1 MVTHKKTYS
10 RLLINVFFLILIN
23 VLASLV
29 FFRFDLTSDKR
40 HSLSETSKELLKN
53 LDDIVYVKVY
63 LEGDFPAGFTR
74 LKNATYDLLNEFRS
88 YSSYIEYEFIDPSDN
103 TQLEE
108 RNNLY
113 RQLYEE
119 GLEPTN
125 LQVQEK
131 NGSSEQIIFPGA
143 IIYYKGKSVAIN
155 FLQSQFAI
163 HPTLVLNNSIENLEY
178 EFISSIYKVLNQ
190 KSLELH
196 F

>member
-10 RLLINVFFLILIN
+10 RFLISVFFLILIN

-103 TQLEE
+103 SQLEE

-113 RQLYEE
+113 IQLYEK

-131 NGSSEQIIFPGA
+131 MEAASRLFFQEPSYIIKEKVPPSIFF
-143 IIYYKGKSVAIN
+143 N
-155 FLQSQFAI
+155 
-163 HPTLVLNNSIENLEY
+163 LN
-178 EFISSIYKVLNQ
+178 
-190 KSLELH
+190 
-196 F
+196 

>member
-88 YSSYIEYEFIDPSDN
+88 YFYIEYEFIDPSDN
-103 TQLEE
+103 T
-108 RNNLY
+108 N
-113 RQLYEE
+113 
-119 GLEPTN
+119 
-125 LQVQEK
+125 
-131 NGSSEQIIFPGA
+131 
-143 IIYYKGKSVAIN
+143 
-155 FLQSQFAI
+155 
-163 HPTLVLNNSIENLEY
+163 
-178 EFISSIYKVLNQ
+178 
-190 KSLELH
+190 
-196 F
+196 